1 MKQQFNNKQCATA
14 LKAVPISALLAT
26 LLSSAIPF
34 KNAAAQNSNPNPT
47 LIVSGSRFEENL
59 NEVPANV
66 KVITRDEIENSSS
79 NTIPQVLSQIGGLR
93 VRGVNAGTL
102 NLDATVDMGGF
113 GPTASSSTLI
123 LIDGIRINPIDSSS
137 IDWGSIPIDSV
148 ERIEIVQGGAGVQYG
163 NGAVGGVINI
173 ITNGGKKNINQAST
187 TYGSWGTLINNV
199 ILKNTVDKTTYQ
211 ISANTSNTNGWR
223 ANTAANAYS
232 VDAKISQSL
241 GGNDRVFID
250 AFYGYT
256 NSQLAGPI
264 LGVVGTGNP
273 RALDPKRPFDAGKN
287 LTVKTSGFRQ
297 GLTKSI
303 NSQYTVE
310 FDSSYSKK
318 SSFFYTPQA
327 DYDIPQYGAYGI
339 QPLSNNLDGWQVA
352 ASPRIKANFGSFG
365 TSVFGY
371 DYSKANQAGIGSYTP
386 LAQSIILAN
395 QTPGLFYNG
404 LTNNTQNATQ
414 INQSIYLI
422 QRIPLTSTIEAS
434 GGFRRQMQQASTSST
449 AINASNGTATNNQQ
463 YAANAGDVALNFNYL
478 PGQRVYV
485 KWNQSFRFPNI
496 DEYWGVSF
504 GTAPPF
510 AATTVFNG
518 IIQPQTTQTY
528 ELGGS
533 WSVLNSKITSSIFRS
548 STQNEISYNP
558 ATGANY
564 NSIYQ
569 IDRNGFLLDIAS
581 SLSKSLS
588 VAAGGKY
595 QKSFYA
601 NGPFSGNAI
610 PIAPNTLLNA
620 RANYA
625 LTPNAAFGGVI
636 NYVSEQYY
644 DAAPNYFNA
653 SQMMPSY
660 VVADVY
666 ASYRYKDLE
675 GRFTI
680 KNVGGAQYAT
690 YGTGKGAFSSVSY
703 YPSEPRSYFVNVRY
717 NFK

>member
-1 MKQQFNNKQCATA
+1 MKQQFSNNQC
-14 LKAVPISALLAT
+14 ISALIAA
-26 LLSSAIPF
+26 LLSSVF
-34 KNAAAQNSNPNPT
+34 LFQNAAAQNSNAGPT

-66 KVITRDEIENSSS
+66 KIITRDEIENSSS

-113 GPTASSSTLI
+113 GPTASSNALI

-137 IDWGSIPIDSV
+137 VDWGSIPIDSV

-199 ILKNTVDKTTYQ
+199 ILKNTIDKTTYQ
-211 ISANTSNTNGWR
+211 LTANTSNTNGWR
-223 ANTAANAYS
+223 ANTTGNAYS

-241 GGNDRVFID
+241 GGNDRVFVD

-256 NSQLAGPI
+256 NSQLAGPV
-264 LGVVGTGNP
+264 LGLVGTGNP
-273 RALDPKRPFDAGKN
+273 IALDPKRPYDAGKN
-287 LTVKTSGFRQ
+287 LTVKNSGFRQ
-297 GLTKSI
+297 GLTKTI
-303 NSQYTVE
+303 NSQYTLE
-310 FDSSYSKK
+310 FDSSYGTKDAS
-318 SSFFYTPQA
+318 FYTPQS
-327 DYDIPQYGAYGI
+327 DYFAGGGFVDSIR
-339 QPLSNNLDGWQVA
+339 NNDLKGWQVA
-352 ASPRIKANFGSFG
+352 ASPRVKANFGLFG
-365 TSVFGY
+365 TSVLGY
-371 DYSKANQAGIGSYTP
+371 DYSKANQSGVGSYSP
-386 LAQSIILAN
+386 LAQEIILAN
-395 QTPGLFYNG
+395 QN
-404 LTNNTQNATQ
+404 TNYFNNFLSNSQNATQ
-414 INQSIYLI
+414 VNQSVYLI
-422 QRIPLTSTIEAS
+422 QRIPLSSIVEAS
-434 GGFRRQMQQASTSST
+434 GGFRRQVQQASTTSSLV
-449 AINASNGTATNNQQ
+449 NASNGTVTNNQQ
-463 YAANAGDVALNFNYL
+463 YSANAGDLALNFNYL
-478 PGQRVYV
+478 PGQRIYA

-496 DEYWGVSF
+496 DEYWGVSYNANF
-504 GTAPPF
+504 VAS
-510 AATTVFNG
+510 TVFNG

-533 WSVLNSKITSSIFRS
+533 WSVFNSKITSSVFRS
-548 STQNEISYNP
+548 ATQNEISYNP
-558 ATGANY
+558 TTGANY

-569 IDRNGFLLDIAS
+569 VDRNGFLLDVATSIT
-581 SLSKSLS
+581 KSLN

-595 QKSFYA
+595 QKSYYS
-601 NGPFSGNAI
+601 NGPFSGNPI

-625 LTPNAAFGGVI
+625 ITSNAAIGGVV

-653 SQMMPSY
+653 SQVMPSY

-666 ASYRYKDLE
+666 ASYRYQDLE

-680 KNVGGAQYAT
+680 KNVGGAQYST
-690 YGTGKGAFSSVSY
+690 YGTGLGLFSSSVSH

-717 NFK
+717 NFN

>member
-1 MKQQFNNKQCATA
+1 MKQQFSNNQC
-14 LKAVPISALLAT
+14 ISALIAA
-26 LLSSAIPF
+26 LLSSVF
-34 KNAAAQNSNPNPT
+34 LFQNAAAQNSNAGPT

-66 KVITRDEIENSSS
+66 KIITRDEIENSSS

-113 GPTASSSTLI
+113 GPTASSNTLI

-137 IDWGSIPIDSV
+137 VDWGSIPIDSV
-148 ERIEIVQGGAGVQYG
+148 ERIEIIQGGAGVQYG

-199 ILKNTVDKTTYQ
+199 ILKNTIDKTTYQ
-211 ISANTSNTNGWR
+211 LTANTSNTNGWR
-223 ANTAANAYS
+223 ANTTGNAYS

-241 GGNDRVFID
+241 GGNDRVFVD

-256 NSQLAGPI
+256 NSQLAGPV
-264 LGVVGTGNP
+264 LGLVGTGNP
-273 RALDPKRPFDAGKN
+273 IALDPKRPYDAGKN
-287 LTVKTSGFRQ
+287 LTVKNSGFRQ
-297 GLTKSI
+297 GLTKTI
-303 NSQYTVE
+303 NSQYTLE
-310 FDSSYSKK
+310 FDSSYGTKDAS
-318 SSFFYTPQA
+318 FYTPQS
-327 DYDIPQYGAYGI
+327 DYFAGGGFVDSIR
-339 QPLSNNLDGWQVA
+339 NNDLKGWQVA
-352 ASPRIKANFGSFG
+352 ASPRVKANFGLFG
-365 TSVFGY
+365 TSVLGY
-371 DYSKANQAGIGSYTP
+371 DYSKANQSGVGSYSP
-386 LAQSIILAN
+386 LAQEIILAN
-395 QTPGLFYNG
+395 QN
-404 LTNNTQNATQ
+404 TNYFNNFLSNSQNATQ
-414 INQSIYLI
+414 VNQSVYLI
-422 QRIPLTSTIEAS
+422 QRIPLSSIVEAS
-434 GGFRRQMQQASTSST
+434 GGFRRQVQQASTTSSLV
-449 AINASNGTATNNQQ
+449 NASNGTVTNNQQ
-463 YAANAGDVALNFNYL
+463 YSANAGDLALNFNYL
-478 PGQRVYV
+478 PGQRIYA

-496 DEYWGVSF
+496 DEYWGVSYNANF
-504 GTAPPF
+504 VAS
-510 AATTVFNG
+510 TVFNG

-533 WSVLNSKITSSIFRS
+533 WSVFNSKITSSVFRS
-548 STQNEISYNP
+548 ATQNEISYNP
-558 ATGANY
+558 TTGANY

-569 IDRNGFLLDIAS
+569 VDRNGFLLDVATSIT
-581 SLSKSLS
+581 KSLN

-595 QKSFYA
+595 QKSYYS
-601 NGPFSGNAI
+601 NGPFSGNPI

-625 LTPNAAFGGVI
+625 ITSNAAIGGVV

-653 SQMMPSY
+653 SQVMPSY
-660 VVADVY
+660 IVADVY
-666 ASYRYKDLE
+666 ASYRYQDLE

-680 KNVGGAQYAT
+680 KNVGGAQYST
-690 YGTGKGAFSSVSY
+690 YGTGLGLFSSSVSH

-717 NFK
+717 NFN

>member
-1 MKQQFNNKQCATA
+1 MKQQFSNKQCA
-14 LKAVPISALLAT
+14 SALLAA
-26 LLSSAIPF
+26 LLSSVIPF
-34 KNAAAQNSNPNPT
+34 QNALAQTSSSGPT

-113 GPTASSSTLI
+113 GPTASSNTLI
-123 LIDGIRINPIDSSS
+123 LIDGIRINPIDSSN

-187 TYGSWGTLINNV
+187 TYGSWGTLINNA

-232 VDAKISQSL
+232 IDAKISQSL

-256 NSQLAGPI
+256 NSQLAGP
-264 LGVVGTGNP
+264 VVGVFGSGDP
-273 RALDPKRPFDAGKN
+273 RSVRPQNSGDN
-287 LTVKTSGFRQ
+287 ITVKNSGFRQ
-297 GLTKSI
+297 GLTKAI

-310 FDSSYSKK
+310 FDSSYSTKN
-318 SSFFYTPQA
+318 SSFYSPQSDFFA
-327 DYDIPQYGAYGI
+327 GNPYAGSPR
-339 QPLSNNLDGWQVA
+339 NNDLQGWQLAV
-352 ASPRIKANFGSFG
+352 SPRVKANFGILG

-371 DYSKANQAGIGSYTP
+371 DYSKANQTGVGSYSP
-386 LAQSIILAN
+386 LSQAIILAN
-395 QTPGLFYNG
+395 QGNG
-404 LTNNTQNATQ
+404 FFNDLTNNTQDATQ
-414 INQSIYLI
+414 INQSFYLI
-422 QRIPLTSTIEAS
+422 QRIPLTSIIEAS
-434 GGFRRQMQQASTSST
+434 GGFRRQVQQASTSST
-449 AINASNGTATNNQQ
+449 SVSASNGTSVSNQQ
-463 YAANAGDVALNFNYL
+463 YAANAGDIALNFNYL
-478 PGQRVYV
+478 PGQRIYA

-496 DEYWGVSF
+496 DEYWGVAY
-504 GTAPPF
+504 GPAPNYQ
-510 AATTVFNG
+510 AITVFNG
-518 IIQPQTTQTY
+518 ILQPQTTQTY

-533 WSVLNSKITSSIFRS
+533 WSVFNSKITSSIFRS
-548 STQNEISYNP
+548 ATQNEISYNP
-558 ATGANY
+558 ATGYNY

-569 IDRNGFLLDIAS
+569 VDRNGFLFDIAS
-581 SLSKSLS
+581 NLSKSLN

-625 LTPNAAFGGVI
+625 LTPNTSFGGVI
-636 NYVSEQYY
+636 NYVSEQNY
-644 DAAPNYFNA
+644 DTGPSYFNSA
-653 SQMMPSY
+653 QMMPAY
-660 VVADVY
+660 AVADVY
-666 ASYRYKDLE
+666 ASYRYQSLE

-680 KNVGGAQYAT
+680 KNVGNAQYAT
-690 YGTGKGAFSSVSY
+690 YGTAPSNVSSRYSY
-703 YPSEPRSYFVNVRY
+703 YPSEPRSYFVNIRY
-717 NFK
+717 NFS

>member
-1 MKQQFNNKQCATA
+1 MKQQFSNKKCT
-14 LKAVPISALLAT
+14 SALLAAL
-26 LLSSAIPF
+26 LLSVIPF
-34 KNAAAQNSNPNPT
+34 QNAAAQNSNAGPT

-113 GPTASSSTLI
+113 GPTASSNTLI

-137 IDWGSIPIDSV
+137 VDWGSIPIDSV

-211 ISANTSNTNGWR
+211 LSANTSNTNGWR

-256 NSQLAGPI
+256 NSQLAGP
-264 LGVVGTGNP
+264 VVGVFGSGDP
-273 RALDPKRPFDAGKN
+273 RSVRPQNSGDN
-287 LTVKTSGFRQ
+287 LTVKNSGFRQ
-297 GLTKSI
+297 GLTKTI

-310 FDSSYSKK
+310 FDSSYSTK
-318 SSFFYTPQA
+318 SSNFYSPQSDFFAGSPYAGSPR
-327 DYDIPQYGAYGI
+327 
-339 QPLSNNLDGWQVA
+339 NNDLQGWQLA
-352 ASPRIKANFGSFG
+352 ASPRIKANFGMFG

-371 DYSKANQAGIGSYTP
+371 DYSKANQSGIGSYSP
-386 LAQSIILAN
+386 LSQAIILAN
-395 QTPGLFYNG
+395 QGNGFFNG
-404 LTNNTQNATQ
+404 LTSNTQNATQ

-434 GGFRRQMQQASTSST
+434 GGFRRQVQQASTSST
-449 AINASNGTATNNQQ
+449 SVSAANGTAVSNQQ
-463 YAANAGDVALNFNYL
+463 YAANAGDIALNFNYL
-478 PGQRVYV
+478 PGQRIYA

-496 DEYWGVSF
+496 DEYWGVAY
-504 GTAPPF
+504 GPAPNYQ
-510 AATTVFNG
+510 AITVFNG
-518 IIQPQTTQTY
+518 ILQPQTTQTY

-548 STQNEISYNP
+548 ATQNEISYNP
-558 ATGANY
+558 ATGYNY

-569 IDRNGFLLDIAS
+569 VDRNGFLFDIATN
-581 SLSKSLS
+581 LSKSLN

-620 RANYA
+620 RANYV
-625 LTPNAAFGGVI
+625 LTPNASFGGVI
-636 NYVSEQYY
+636 NYVSEQNY
-644 DAAPNYFNA
+644 DTGPSYFNA
-653 SQMMPSY
+653 AQMMPAY

-666 ASYRYKDLE
+666 ASYRYQSLE

-680 KNVGGAQYAT
+680 KNVGNAQYAT
-690 YGTGKGAFSSVSY
+690 YGTAPSNVSSRYSY
-703 YPSEPRSYFVNVRY
+703 YPSEPRSYFVNLRY

>member
-1 MKQQFNNKQCATA
+1 MKQQFSNKKCT
-14 LKAVPISALLAT
+14 SALLAA
-26 LLSSAIPF
+26 LLSSIIPF
-34 KNAAAQNSNPNPT
+34 QNAVAQNSNTGQT

-113 GPTASSSTLI
+113 GPTANSNTLV
-123 LIDGIRINPIDSSS
+123 LVDGIRINPIDSSS
-137 IDWGSIPIDSV
+137 VDWGSIPIDSV

-211 ISANTSNTNGWR
+211 LSANTSNTNGWR

-241 GGNDRVFID
+241 GGNDRIFID

-256 NSQLAGPI
+256 NSQLAGP
-264 LGVVGTGNP
+264 VVGVFGSGDP
-273 RALDPKRPFDAGKN
+273 RSVRPQNSGDN
-287 LTVKTSGFRQ
+287 ITVKNSGFRQ
-297 GLTKSI
+297 GLTKTI

-310 FDSSYSKK
+310 FDSSYSTK
-318 SSFFYTPQA
+318 SSNFYSPQSDFFAGSPYAGSPR
-327 DYDIPQYGAYGI
+327 
-339 QPLSNNLDGWQVA
+339 NNDLQGWQLA
-352 ASPRIKANFGSFG
+352 ASPRVKANFGMFG

-371 DYSKANQAGIGSYTP
+371 DYSKADQSGIGSYSP
-386 LAQSIILAN
+386 LSQAIILAN
-395 QTPGLFYNG
+395 QGNGFFNG
-404 LTNNTQNATQ
+404 LTSNTQNATQ

-422 QRIPLTSTIEAS
+422 QRIPLSSKVEAS
-434 GGFRRQMQQASTSST
+434 GGFRRQVQQASTTST
-449 AINASNGTATNNQQ
+449 SVSASNGTSISNQQ
-463 YAANAGDVALNFNYL
+463 YAANAGDLALNFNYL
-478 PGQRVYV
+478 PGQRIYA

-496 DEYWGVSF
+496 DEYWGVAY
-504 GTAPPF
+504 GPAPNYQ
-510 AATTVFNG
+510 AITVFNG
-518 IIQPQTTQTY
+518 ILQPQTTQTY

-533 WSVLNSKITSSIFRS
+533 WSVFNSKITSSIFRS
-548 STQNEISYNP
+548 ATQNEISYNP
-558 ATGANY
+558 ATGYNY

-569 IDRNGFLLDIAS
+569 VDRNGILFDIAS
-581 SLSKSLS
+581 NLSKSLN

-610 PIAPNTLLNA
+610 PISPNALLNA

-625 LTPNAAFGGVI
+625 LTPNASFGGVI
-636 NYVSEQYY
+636 NYVSEQNY
-644 DAAPNYFNA
+644 DTGPSYFNA
-653 SQMMPSY
+653 AQMMPAY

-666 ASYRYKDLE
+666 ASYRYQSLE

-680 KNVGGAQYAT
+680 KNVGNAQYAT
-690 YGTGKGAFSSVSY
+690 YGTAPSNVSSRYSY
-703 YPSEPRSYFVNVRY
+703 YPSEPRSYFVNLRY

>member
-1 MKQQFNNKQCATA
+1 MKQQFSNKQCT
-14 LKAVPISALLAT
+14 SALLAA
-26 LLSSAIPF
+26 LLASAIPF
-34 KNAAAQNSNPNPT
+34 TNAAAQTPNTGPT

-113 GPTASSSTLI
+113 GPTASSNTLI
-123 LIDGIRINPIDSSS
+123 LIDGIRINPIDSSN

-187 TYGSWGTLINNV
+187 TYGSWGTLINNA

-211 ISANTSNTNGWR
+211 LTANTSNTNGWR

-256 NSQLAGPI
+256 NSQLAGP
-264 LGVVGTGNP
+264 VVGVFGSGDP
-273 RALDPKRPFDAGKN
+273 RSVRLQNSGDN
-287 LTVKTSGFRQ
+287 LTVKNSGFRQ
-297 GLTKSI
+297 GLTKAV

-310 FDSSYSKK
+310 FDSSYSAKN
-318 SSFFYTPQA
+318 SNFYSPQA
-327 DYDIPQYGAYGI
+327 DFFAGGSSAG
-339 QPLSNNLDGWQVA
+339 SAMNNDLQGWQLAV
-352 ASPRIKANFGSFG
+352 SPRVKANFGSFG

-371 DYSKANQAGIGSYTP
+371 DYSKANQSGVGSYSP
-386 LAQSIILAN
+386 LSQAIILAN
-395 QTPGLFYNG
+395 QGRGFFNG
-404 LTNNTQNATQ
+404 LTSNTQNATQ
-414 INQSIYLI
+414 INQSVYLI
-422 QRIPLTSTIEAS
+422 QRIPLTSKIEAS
-434 GGFRRQMQQASTSST
+434 GGFRRQVQQASTSST
-449 AINASNGTATNNQQ
+449 SVSAANGTAVSNQQ
-463 YAANAGDVALNFNYL
+463 YAANAGDIALNLNYL
-478 PGQRVYV
+478 PGQRIYA

-496 DEYWGVSF
+496 DEYWGVAY
-504 GTAPPF
+504 GPAPNYQ
-510 AATTVFNG
+510 AITVFNG
-518 IIQPQTTQTY
+518 ILQPQTTQTY

-548 STQNEISYNP
+548 ATQNEISYNP
-558 ATGANY
+558 ATGYNY

-569 IDRNGFLLDIAS
+569 VDRNGFLFDIATD
-581 SLSKSLS
+581 LSKSLNI
-588 VAAGGKY
+588 AAGGKY

-601 NGPFSGNAI
+601 NGPYSGNAI

-620 RANYA
+620 RANYV
-625 LTPNAAFGGVI
+625 LTPNASFGGVI
-636 NYVSEQYY
+636 NYVSEQNY
-644 DAAPNYFNA
+644 DTGPSYFNSA
-653 SQMMPSY
+653 QMMPAY

-666 ASYRYKDLE
+666 ASYRYQSLE

-680 KNVGGAQYAT
+680 KNVGNAQYAT
-690 YGTGKGAFSSVSY
+690 YGTAPSNVSSRYSY

-717 NFK
+717 NFN

>member
-1 MKQQFNNKQCATA
+1 MKQQFSNKQCT
-14 LKAVPISALLAT
+14 SALLVA
-26 LLSSAIPF
+26 LLSSVIPF
-34 KNAAAQNSNPNPT
+34 QHAVAQTSNSGPT

-66 KVITRDEIENSSS
+66 KVITRDEIDNSSS

-113 GPTASSSTLI
+113 GPTASSNTLV
-123 LIDGIRINPIDSSS
+123 LVDGIRINPIDSSGV
-137 IDWGSIPIDSV
+137 DWGSIPIDSV

-211 ISANTSNTNGWR
+211 LSANTSNTNGWR

-232 VDAKISQSL
+232 VDGKISRSL
-241 GGNDRVFID
+241 GGNDRIFID

-256 NSQLAGPI
+256 NSQLAGP
-264 LGVVGTGNP
+264 VVGVFGSGDP
-273 RALDPKRPFDAGKN
+273 RSVRPQNSGDN
-287 LTVKTSGFRQ
+287 ITVKNSGFRQ
-297 GLTKSI
+297 GLTKTI

-310 FDSSYSKK
+310 FDSSYSTK
-318 SSFFYTPQA
+318 SSTFYSPQSDFFAGGPYAGSPR
-327 DYDIPQYGAYGI
+327 
-339 QPLSNNLDGWQVA
+339 NNDLQGWQLAV
-352 ASPRIKANFGSFG
+352 SPRVKANFGIFG

-371 DYSKANQAGIGSYTP
+371 DYSKANQTGVGSYSP
-386 LAQSIILAN
+386 LSQAIILAN
-395 QTPGLFYNG
+395 QGNGFFNG

-422 QRIPLTSTIEAS
+422 QRIPLTSTIEAT
-434 GGFRRQMQQASTSST
+434 GGFRRQVQQASTSST
-449 AINASNGTATNNQQ
+449 SVSASNGTSVSNQQ
-463 YAANAGDVALNFNYL
+463 YAANAGDIALNFNYL
-478 PGQRVYV
+478 PGQRVYA

-496 DEYWGVSF
+496 DEYWGVAY
-504 GTAPPF
+504 GPAPNYQ
-510 AATTVFNG
+510 AITVFNG
-518 IIQPQTTQTY
+518 ILQPQTTQTY

-548 STQNEISYNP
+548 ATQNEISYNP
-558 ATGANY
+558 ATGYNY

-569 IDRNGFLLDIAS
+569 VDRNGFLLDVS
-581 SLSKSLS
+581 SNITKSLN

-610 PIAPNTLLNA
+610 PIAPNTILNA
-620 RANYA
+620 RANYL
-625 LTPNAAFGGVI
+625 LTPNASVGGVI
-636 NYVSEQYY
+636 NYVSEQNY
-644 DAAPNYFNA
+644 DTGPSYFNSA
-653 SQMMPSY
+653 QMMPSY

-666 ASYRYKDLE
+666 ASYKYQSLE

-680 KNVGGAQYAT
+680 KNVGNAQYAT
-690 YGTGKGAFSSVSY
+690 YGTAPSNVSSRYSY
-703 YPSEPRSYFVNVRY
+703 YPSEPRSFYITMRY

>member
-1 MKQQFNNKQCATA
+1 MKQQFSNKQCA
-14 LKAVPISALLAT
+14 PALLAA

-34 KNAAAQNSNPNPT
+34 TNAAAQNSNAGPT

-113 GPTASSSTLI
+113 GPTASSNTLI

-137 IDWGSIPIDSV
+137 VDWGSIPIDSV

-297 GLTKSI
+297 S
-303 NSQYTVE
+303 
-310 FDSSYSKK
+310 D
-318 SSFFYTPQA
+318 
-327 DYDIPQYGAYGI
+327 
-339 QPLSNNLDGWQVA
+339 
-352 ASPRIKANFGSFG
+352 
-365 TSVFGY
+365 
-371 DYSKANQAGIGSYTP
+371 
-386 LAQSIILAN
+386 
-395 QTPGLFYNG
+395 
-404 LTNNTQNATQ
+404 
-414 INQSIYLI
+414 
-422 QRIPLTSTIEAS
+422 
-434 GGFRRQMQQASTSST
+434 
-449 AINASNGTATNNQQ
+449 
-463 YAANAGDVALNFNYL
+463 
-478 PGQRVYV
+478 
-485 KWNQSFRFPNI
+485 
-496 DEYWGVSF
+496 
-504 GTAPPF
+504 
-510 AATTVFNG
+510 
-518 IIQPQTTQTY
+518 
-528 ELGGS
+528 
-533 WSVLNSKITSSIFRS
+533 
-548 STQNEISYNP
+548 
-558 ATGANY
+558 
-564 NSIYQ
+564 
-569 IDRNGFLLDIAS
+569 
-581 SLSKSLS
+581 
-588 VAAGGKY
+588 
-595 QKSFYA
+595 
-601 NGPFSGNAI
+601 
-610 PIAPNTLLNA
+610 
-620 RANYA
+620 
-625 LTPNAAFGGVI
+625 
-636 NYVSEQYY
+636 
-644 DAAPNYFNA
+644 
-653 SQMMPSY
+653 
-660 VVADVY
+660 
-666 ASYRYKDLE
+666 
-675 GRFTI
+675 
-680 KNVGGAQYAT
+680 
-690 YGTGKGAFSSVSY
+690 
-703 YPSEPRSYFVNVRY
+703 
-717 NFK
+717 

>member
-1 MKQQFNNKQCATA
+1 MKQQFSNKQCA
-14 LKAVPISALLAT
+14 SALLAA

-34 KNAAAQNSNPNPT
+34 TNAAAQNSNAGPT

-113 GPTASSSTLI
+113 GPTASSNTLI
-123 LIDGIRINPIDSSS
+123 LIDGIRINPIDSSN

-187 TYGSWGTLINNV
+187 TYGSWGTLINNA

-256 NSQLAGPI
+256 NSQLAGP
-264 LGVVGTGNP
+264 VVGVFGSGDP
-273 RALDPKRPFDAGKN
+273 RSVRPQNSGDN
-287 LTVKTSGFRQ
+287 ITVKNSGFRQ
-297 GLTKSI
+297 GLTKAI

-310 FDSSYSKK
+310 FDSSYSTK
-318 SSFFYTPQA
+318 SSSFYSPQSDFFA
-327 DYDIPQYGAYGI
+327 
-339 QPLSNNLDGWQVA
+339 SNTYAGSPRNNDLQGWQLA
-352 ASPRIKANFGSFG
+352 ASPRVKANFGMFG

-371 DYSKANQAGIGSYTP
+371 DYSKANQSGIGSYSP
-386 LAQSIILAN
+386 LSQAIILAN
-395 QTPGLFYNG
+395 QGRGFFNG

-434 GGFRRQMQQASTSST
+434 GGFRRQVQQASTSST
-449 AINASNGTATNNQQ
+449 SVSASNGTSVSNQQ
-463 YAANAGDVALNFNYL
+463 YAANAGDIALNFNYS
-478 PGQRVYV
+478 PGQRIYA

-496 DEYWGVSF
+496 DEYWGVAY
-504 GTAPPF
+504 GPAPNYQ
-510 AATTVFNG
+510 AITVFNG
-518 IIQPQTTQTY
+518 ILLPQTTQTY

-548 STQNEISYNP
+548 ATQNEISYNP
-558 ATGANY
+558 ATGYNY

-569 IDRNGFLLDIAS
+569 VDRNGLLFDIAGN
-581 SLSKSLS
+581 LSKSLS
-588 VAAGGKY
+588 AAAGGKY

-625 LTPNAAFGGVI
+625 LTPNASFGGVI
-636 NYVSEQYY
+636 NYVSEQNY
-644 DAAPNYFNA
+644 DTGPSYFNA
-653 SQMMPSY
+653 AQMMPAY

-666 ASYRYKDLE
+666 ASYRYQSLE

-680 KNVGGAQYAT
+680 KNVGNAQYAT
-690 YGTGKGAFSSVSY
+690 YGTAPSNVSSRYSY

>member
-1 MKQQFNNKQCATA
+1 MKQQFSNNQC
-14 LKAVPISALLAT
+14 ISALIAA
-26 LLSSAIPF
+26 LLSSVF
-34 KNAAAQNSNPNPT
+34 LFQNAAAQNSNAGPT

-66 KVITRDEIENSSS
+66 KIITRDEIENSSS

-113 GPTASSSTLI
+113 GPTASSNTLI

-137 IDWGSIPIDSV
+137 VDWGSIPIDSV
-148 ERIEIVQGGAGVQYG
+148 ERIEIIQGGAGVQYG

-199 ILKNTVDKTTYQ
+199 ILKNTIDKTTYQ
-211 ISANTSNTNGWR
+211 LTANTSNTNGWR
-223 ANTAANAYS
+223 ANTTGNAYS

-241 GGNDRVFID
+241 GGNDRVFVD

-256 NSQLAGPI
+256 NSQLAGPV
-264 LGVVGTGNP
+264 LGLVGTGNP
-273 RALDPKRPFDAGKN
+273 IALDPKRPYDAGKN
-287 LTVKTSGFRQ
+287 LTVKNSGFRQ
-297 GLTKSI
+297 GLTKTI
-303 NSQYTVE
+303 NSQYTLE
-310 FDSSYSKK
+310 FDSSYGTKDAS
-318 SSFFYTPQA
+318 FYTPQS
-327 DYDIPQYGAYGI
+327 DYFAGGGFVDSIR
-339 QPLSNNLDGWQVA
+339 NNDLKGWQVA
-352 ASPRIKANFGSFG
+352 ASPRVKANFGLFG
-365 TSVFGY
+365 TSVLGY
-371 DYSKANQAGIGSYTP
+371 DYSKANQSGVGSYSP
-386 LAQSIILAN
+386 LAQEIILAN
-395 QTPGLFYNG
+395 QN
-404 LTNNTQNATQ
+404 TNYFNNFLSNSQNATQ
-414 INQSIYLI
+414 VNQSVYLI
-422 QRIPLTSTIEAS
+422 QRIPLSSIVEAS
-434 GGFRRQMQQASTSST
+434 GGFRRQVQQASTTSSLV
-449 AINASNGTATNNQQ
+449 NASNGTVTNNQQ
-463 YAANAGDVALNFNYL
+463 YSANAGDLALNFNYL
-478 PGQRVYV
+478 PGQRIYA

-496 DEYWGVSF
+496 DEYWGVSYNANF
-504 GTAPPF
+504 VAS
-510 AATTVFNG
+510 TVFNG

-533 WSVLNSKITSSIFRS
+533 WSVFNSKITSSVFRS
-548 STQNEISYNP
+548 ATQNEISYNP
-558 ATGANY
+558 TTGANY

-569 IDRNGFLLDIAS
+569 VDRNGFLLDVATSIT
-581 SLSKSLS
+581 KSLN

-595 QKSFYA
+595 QKSYYS
-601 NGPFSGNAI
+601 NGPFSGNPI

-625 LTPNAAFGGVI
+625 ITSNAAIGGVV

-653 SQMMPSY
+653 SQVMPSY

-666 ASYRYKDLE
+666 ASYRYQDLE

-680 KNVGGAQYAT
+680 KNVGGAQYST
-690 YGTGKGAFSSVSY
+690 YGTGLGLFSSSVSH

-717 NFK
+717 NFN

>member
-1 MKQQFNNKQCATA
+1 MKQQFSNKQC
-14 LKAVPISALLAT
+14 KYALLAA
-26 LLSSAIPF
+26 LLSSVIPF
-34 KNAAAQNSNPNPT
+34 QNAVAQTSNSGPT

-113 GPTASSSTLI
+113 GPTASSNTLI
-123 LIDGIRINPIDSSS
+123 LIDGIRINPIDSSN

-187 TYGSWGTLINNV
+187 TYGSWGTLINNA

-241 GGNDRVFID
+241 GGNDRVFVD

-264 LGVVGTGNP
+264 LGVVGAGNP
-273 RALDPKRPFDAGKN
+273 RALDPTRPFDAGKN

-310 FDSSYSKK
+310 FDSSYSTKNA
-318 SSFFYTPQA
+318 SFFTPQSDYYA
-327 DYDIPQYGAYGI
+327 DTVYGYVDT
-339 QPLSNNLDGWQVA
+339 PRSNDLQGSQVA
-352 ASPRIKANFGSFG
+352 ASPRIKANFGALG
-365 TSVFGY
+365 TSVLGY
-371 DYSKANQAGIGSYTP
+371 DYSKANQSGNASYSP

-395 QTPGLFYNG
+395 QNTNYFNG
-404 LTNNTQNATQ
+404 LLSNTQNATQ
-414 INQSIYLI
+414 INQSVYLI
-422 QRIPLTSTIEAS
+422 QRIPLSSKIEAS
-434 GGFRRQMQQASTSST
+434 GGFRRQVQQASTSS
-449 AINASNGTATNNQQ
+449 ASVSASNGSVSNNQQ

-478 PGQRVYV
+478 PGQRIYA

-496 DEYWGVSF
+496 DEYWGVSP
-504 GTAPPF
+504 TNYQVV
-510 AATTVFNG
+510 VFNG
-518 IIQPQTTQTY
+518 ILQPQTTQTY

-548 STQNEISYNP
+548 ATQNEISYNP

-569 IDRNGFLLDIAS
+569 VDRNGFLLDIATNIT
-581 SLSKSLS
+581 KSLN

-595 QKSFYA
+595 QKSYYS
-601 NGPFSGNAI
+601 NGPYSGNPI

-625 LTPNAAFGGVI
+625 LTPNASFGGVI
-636 NYVSEQYY
+636 NYVGEQYY

-666 ASYRYKDLE
+666 ASYRYQSLE

>member
-1 MKQQFNNKQCATA
+1 MKQQFSNKQCT
-14 LKAVPISALLAT
+14 SALLAA
-26 LLSSAIPF
+26 LLSSVIPF
-34 KNAAAQNSNPNPT
+34 KNAAAQTLNSEPT

-113 GPTASSSTLI
+113 GTTASSNTLI
-123 LIDGIRINPIDSSS
+123 LIDGIRINPIDSSN

-187 TYGSWGTLINNV
+187 TYGSWGTLINNA

-211 ISANTSNTNGWR
+211 LTANTSNTNGWR

-241 GGNDRVFID
+241 GGNDRIFID

-256 NSQLAGPI
+256 NSQLAGP
-264 LGVVGTGNP
+264 VVGVFGSGDP
-273 RALDPKRPFDAGKN
+273 RSVRLQNSGDN
-287 LTVKTSGFRQ
+287 LTVKNSGFRQ
-297 GLTKSI
+297 GLTKAV

-310 FDSSYSKK
+310 FDSSYSAKN
-318 SSFFYTPQA
+318 SNFYSPQA
-327 DYDIPQYGAYGI
+327 DFFAGGSSAG
-339 QPLSNNLDGWQVA
+339 SAMNNDLQGWQLAV
-352 ASPRIKANFGSFG
+352 SPRVKANFGSFG

-371 DYSKANQAGIGSYTP
+371 DYSKANQSGVGSYSP
-386 LAQSIILAN
+386 LSQAIILAY
-395 QTPGLFYNG
+395 QGRGFFNG
-404 LTNNTQNATQ
+404 LTSNTQNATQ
-414 INQSIYLI
+414 INQSVYLI
-422 QRIPLTSTIEAS
+422 QRIPLTSKIEAS
-434 GGFRRQMQQASTSST
+434 GGFRRQVQQASTSST
-449 AINASNGTATNNQQ
+449 SVSAANGTAVSNQQ
-463 YAANAGDVALNFNYL
+463 YAANAGDIALNFNYL
-478 PGQRVYV
+478 PGQRIYA

-496 DEYWGVSF
+496 DEYWGVAY
-504 GTAPPF
+504 GPAPNYQ
-510 AATTVFNG
+510 AITVFNG
-518 IIQPQTTQTY
+518 ILQPQTTQTY

-548 STQNEISYNP
+548 ATQNEISYNP
-558 ATGANY
+558 ATGYNY

-569 IDRNGFLLDIAS
+569 VDRNGFLFDIATD
-581 SLSKSLS
+581 LSKSLNI
-588 VAAGGKY
+588 AAGGKY

-601 NGPFSGNAI
+601 NGPYSGNAI
-610 PIAPNTLLNA
+610 PIVPNTLLNA
-620 RANYA
+620 RANYV
-625 LTPNAAFGGVI
+625 LTPNASFGGVI
-636 NYVSEQYY
+636 NYVSEQNY
-644 DAAPNYFNA
+644 DTGPSYFNSA
-653 SQMMPSY
+653 QMMPAY

-666 ASYRYKDLE
+666 ASYRYQSLE
-675 GRFTI
+675 GRLTI
-680 KNVGGAQYAT
+680 KNVGNAQYAT
-690 YGTGKGAFSSVSY
+690 YGTAPSNVSSRYSY

-717 NFK
+717 NFN

>member
-1 MKQQFNNKQCATA
+1 MKQQFSNKQCA
-14 LKAVPISALLAT
+14 SALLAA
-26 LLSSAIPF
+26 LLSSVIPF
-34 KNAAAQNSNPNPT
+34 QNALAQTSNAGPT

-113 GPTASSSTLI
+113 GPTASSNTLI
-123 LIDGIRINPIDSSS
+123 LIDGIRINPIDSSN

-187 TYGSWGTLINNV
+187 TYGSWGTLINNA

-232 VDAKISQSL
+232 IDAKISQSL
-241 GGNDRVFID
+241 GGNDRIFID

-256 NSQLAGPI
+256 NSQLAGP
-264 LGVVGTGNP
+264 VVGVFGSGDP
-273 RALDPKRPFDAGKN
+273 RSVRPQNSGDN
-287 LTVKTSGFRQ
+287 ITVKNSGFRQ
-297 GLTKSI
+297 GLTKAI

-310 FDSSYSKK
+310 FDSSYSTKN
-318 SSFFYTPQA
+318 SSFYSPQSDFFA
-327 DYDIPQYGAYGI
+327 GSPYAGSPR
-339 QPLSNNLDGWQVA
+339 NNDLQGWQLAV
-352 ASPRIKANFGSFG
+352 SPRVKANFGILG

-371 DYSKANQAGIGSYTP
+371 DYSKANQTGVGSYSP
-386 LAQSIILAN
+386 LSQAIILAN
-395 QTPGLFYNG
+395 QGNGFFNG
-404 LTNNTQNATQ
+404 LTNNTQDATQ
-414 INQSIYLI
+414 INQSFYLI
-422 QRIPLTSTIEAS
+422 QRIPLTSIIEAS
-434 GGFRRQMQQASTSST
+434 GGFRRQVQQASTSST
-449 AINASNGTATNNQQ
+449 SVSASNGTSVSNQQ
-463 YAANAGDVALNFNYL
+463 YAANAGDIALNFNYL
-478 PGQRVYV
+478 PGQRIYA

-496 DEYWGVSF
+496 DEYWGVAY
-504 GTAPPF
+504 GPAPNYQ
-510 AATTVFNG
+510 AITVFNG
-518 IIQPQTTQTY
+518 ILQPQTTQTY

-533 WSVLNSKITSSIFRS
+533 WSVFNSKITSSIFRS
-548 STQNEISYNP
+548 ATQNEISYNP
-558 ATGANY
+558 ATGYNY

-569 IDRNGFLLDIAS
+569 VDRNGFLFDIAS
-581 SLSKSLS
+581 NLSKSLN

-625 LTPNAAFGGVI
+625 LTPNTSFGGVI
-636 NYVSEQYY
+636 NYVSEQNY
-644 DAAPNYFNA
+644 DTGPSYFNSA
-653 SQMMPSY
+653 QMMPAY
-660 VVADVY
+660 AVADVY
-666 ASYRYKDLE
+666 ASYRYQSLE

-680 KNVGGAQYAT
+680 KNVGNTQYAT
-690 YGTGKGAFSSVSY
+690 YGTAPSNVSSRYSY
-703 YPSEPRSYFVNVRY
+703 YPSEPRSYFVNIRY
-717 NFK
+717 NFS